1 MKSWCRRSFLHVE
14 CYWQIMETLLHTFCY
29 SWKAVLWWSDI
40 LAVHAGNM
48 AHSFTHFAGSRHRIS
63 YSPTQQGAH
72 VYTYHIIL
80 SIKCLNCTCIHI
92 PILYYPWGK
101 NSLEKTPQ
109 RSEAKQ
115 FQEHFLGHESTASMS
130 GLHWYCEMDE
140 KVILR
145 QKFSSQP
152 NHGIPVPG
160 QEAMLEIITTNLPS
174 HCHVNTLTCK

>member
-40 LAVHAGNM
+40 LAVHAGSM

-115 FQEHFLGHESTASMS
+115 FQEHFLGHESTASCLVYTDTVRWM
-130 GLHWYCEMDE
+130 
-140 KVILR
+140 KR
-145 QKFSSQP
+145 SSCAKNFHHNQTMAY
-152 NHGIPVPG
+152 
-160 QEAMLEIITTNLPS
+160 QCQAKKQCL
-174 HCHVNTLTCK
+174 K